1 VLSPEEKS
9 LQDAASLLQSHC
21 KYGCTATAKSLHH
34 HCKKLAAPLQQ
45 ACNVTAT
52 GLQRNC
58 NECAAEQIEKVM
70 KHHPCQQSMF
80 CNPNA
85 VISFLCIDYARQYK
99 KFIPIIGS
107 YPK

>member
-1 VLSPEEKS
+1 YIIRLCVVARREKP
-9 LQDAASLLQSHC
+9 ARCC
-21 KYGCTATAKSLHH
+21 KPVAE
-34 HCKKLAAPLQQ
+34 PLQIWLHCHCNQ
-45 ACNVTAT
+45 LAPPLQKACNVTAT
-52 GLQRNC
+52 GLQQNC

-85 VISFLCIDYARQYK
+85 VISFLSIDCARQYK

>member
-1 VLSPEEKS
+1 MLSPEEKS

-21 KYGCTATAKSLHH
+21 NQ
-34 HCKKLAAPLQQ
+34 LAPPLQK
-45 ACNVTAT
+45 ACSATAT
-52 GLQRNC
+52 GLQQNC

-85 VISFLCIDYARQYK
+85 VISFCGKYSPK
-99 KFIPIIGS
+99 KQRKATEVKAFGN
-107 YPK
+107 KTDKAVLR